1 MKTPDR
7 SLQLDHAA
15 AFHASR
21 KHYEDDQLVLDFPA
35 SLLLVHELVIISCVL
50 KMPSNLGLSGSCSY
64 SFIAAT
70 GTVKLGPAS

>member
-21 KHYEDDQLVLDFPA
+21 KHKEDDQLVLDFAA
-35 SLLLVHELVIISCVL
+35 SLLLVHVLVMVSFVL
-50 KMPSNLGLSGSCSY
+50 KMPSG
-64 SFIAAT
+64 IW
-70 GTVKLGPAS
+70 V